1 MTEIPQSA
9 PENAPLGTPLPAAKA
24 ADDIRRLLESPDA
37 VRVREFLAKCAVPN
51 LSDAELE
58 VLENEAVGLE
68 MNIDEG
74 PEADELCDAVRLTK
88 MFILSRRGSRRLTE
102 AQGEWRAALARL
114 EAFDDWR
121 GSLAAWNTGK
131 IESQMAGILPPEAQL
146 LQLRKSFEAFAR
158 AAKRGEK
165 PLPMTMPVSGAGID
179 LSYLQSPE
187 QRGTTTVDRIAPPH
201 RLVGALG
208 VTLSYAE
215 KQAGNEQE
223 SAAALAVA
231 REQHALG
238 KTTYKDSPFLRLNLA
253 ISSHIADGTIDGT
266 GKPEELE
273 AYLAELDAEPTID
286 AFKKLEW
293 SAHAHGLLALATGDD
308 KHVDE
313 CMERLEAIA
322 IQRPPFMAIIA
333 IEPTFKEFAKR
344 FAHAKARLDQLLAV
358 GK

>member
-1 MTEIPQSA
+1 MVNIPDKLS
-9 PENAPLGTPLPAAKA
+9 ESMSDAASPKLESVA
-24 ADDIRRLLESPDA
+24 GDVRELLESPD
-37 VRVREFLAKCAVPN
+37 VPRVRAFLEKCAVPN
-51 LSDAELE
+51 LPDAELE
-58 VLENEAVGLE
+58 ALENEAVGLE
-68 MNIDEG
+68 MSIDGG
-74 PEADELCDAVRLTK
+74 PEAEVLRDVVRLTK
-88 MFILSRRGSRRLTE
+88 MFIFSRRGSRRLME
-102 AQGEWRAALARL
+102 AQGEWRMALARL
-114 EAFDDWR
+114 ESFDDWR

-146 LQLRKSFEAFAR
+146 QQLRQSFQGFAH
-158 AAKRGEK
+158 AAERGER

-187 QRGTTTVDRIAPPH
+187 QRGTTMVDRIAPPH

-253 ISSHIADGTIDGT
+253 ISGHIADGTIDNA

-273 AYLAELDAEPTID
+273 VYLAVLDSEPTID

-293 SAHAHGLLALATGDD
+293 SAHAYGLLAIATRDES
-308 KHVDE
+308 HVDE
-313 CMERLEAIA
+313 CMRRLETIA
-322 IQRPPFMAIIA
+322 VQRPAFMAIIA
-333 IEPTFKEFAKR
+333 IEPTFKELAKR
-344 FAHAKARLDQLLAV
+344 FPKVRSRLDELIAV
-358 GK
+358 K